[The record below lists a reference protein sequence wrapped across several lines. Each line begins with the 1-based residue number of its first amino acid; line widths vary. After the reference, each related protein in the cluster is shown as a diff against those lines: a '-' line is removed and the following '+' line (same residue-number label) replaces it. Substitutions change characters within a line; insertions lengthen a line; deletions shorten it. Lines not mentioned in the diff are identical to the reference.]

1 MISWLPGSCLS
12 VSLHTCGKVC
22 LLLPLCSR
30 EYSGVKNLTPEA
42 SAGLTVV
49 RTSWHSFFTLHTAGS
64 PGKCVLSQPFL
75 PCQLSGPL
83 SHHLREVRWSD
94 TQSGCSDLSCPS
106 GLQEHSFFLSDLKV
120 ICAHFFSFSE
130 SSLML
135 SFSLVTFKEE
145 VASSLHTHVLVPLK
159 PHPCPLGDGSLHSTW
174 LNHGHASSQVSG
186 HSREF
191 CRGTLRWP
199 WGMFG
204 GDTGPLQLYYFSQVF
219 FLAPKSTVVKPTC
232 PL

>member
-64 PGKCVLSQPFL
+64 PGKCVLSQLFL

-120 ICAHFFSFSE
+120 ICATSFL
-130 SSLML
+130 SLSHLLCFLFLLLHLKRKWPPLYILMSL
-135 SFSLVTFKEE
+135 S
-145 VASSLHTHVLVPLK
+145 H
-159 PHPCPLGDGSLHSTW
+159 
-174 LNHGHASSQVSG
+174 
-186 HSREF
+186 
-191 CRGTLRWP
+191 
-199 WGMFG
+199 
-204 GDTGPLQLYYFSQVF
+204 
-219 FLAPKSTVVKPTC
+219 
-232 PL
+232 